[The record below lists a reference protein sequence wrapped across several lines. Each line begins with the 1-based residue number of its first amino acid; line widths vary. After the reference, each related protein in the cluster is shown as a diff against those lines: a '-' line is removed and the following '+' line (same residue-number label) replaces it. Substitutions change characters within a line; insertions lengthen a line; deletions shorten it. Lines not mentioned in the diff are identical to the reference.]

1 MNDDNEKIEKLKREI
16 FQKKKEADLFLRV
29 GNMDEHWACLGEI
42 GVMEGTIQSLRNG
55 DKPGAKV
62 IMNKKAEATMDKEKK
77 ESRNYKR
84 RFWGCVQK
92 LTSILSVETAKD
104 IGIFFEKFLPSRK
117 KSKVYLRKEKS
128 HERRN
133 RKGS

>member
-1 MNDDNEKIEKLKREI
+1 
-16 FQKKKEADLFLRV
+16 
-29 GNMDEHWACLGEI
+29 
-42 GVMEGTIQSLRNG
+42 MEGTIQYLRNG